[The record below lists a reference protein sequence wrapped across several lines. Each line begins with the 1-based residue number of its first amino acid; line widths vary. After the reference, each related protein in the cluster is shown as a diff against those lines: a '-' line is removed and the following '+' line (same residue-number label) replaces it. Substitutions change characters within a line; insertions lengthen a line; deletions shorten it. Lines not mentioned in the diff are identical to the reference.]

1 MDHSKEYILEKAGQI
16 RKSKQDFYF
25 SNLYTLTQD
34 PIVVAETDQAI
45 AFAVQDRDVKRVFF
59 SAASP
64 EALTEVLKQMPE
76 KSGIEIMGRT
86 LDERA
91 KQAILDA
98 GYGLFATY
106 LRATNAKLK
115 DTYSNNIPDRF
126 KGIDLDSYIT
136 EPTEEQI
143 DEIRALL
150 YSKFRPLTSHI
161 QTKEELAQ
169 QNREKC
175 VLVSVRD
182 GEIVTLLTHF
192 RQGKKLYMEHMI
204 NVGESER
211 MHALYF
217 KVLQDAVDDGINYA
231 YTWMRTDNTRAH
243 AFAGRYGLVDDKMRN
258 FVFEKA

>member
-1 MDHSKEYILEKAGQI
+1 MDHSREYILEKAGQI

-34 PIVVAETDQAI
+34 PIVVAETEQAI

-115 DTYSNNIPDRF
+115 DTYSSNIPDRF
-126 KGIDLDSYIT
+126 KGIDLDSY
-136 EPTEEQI
+136 
-143 DEIRALL
+143 
-150 YSKFRPLTSHI
+150 
-161 QTKEELAQ
+161 
-169 QNREKC
+169 
-175 VLVSVRD
+175 VS
-182 GEIVTLLTHF
+182 
-192 RQGKKLYMEHMI
+192 
-204 NVGESER
+204 
-211 MHALYF
+211 
-217 KVLQDAVDDGINYA
+217 
-231 YTWMRTDNTRAH
+231 
-243 AFAGRYGLVDDKMRN
+243 
-258 FVFEKA
+258 